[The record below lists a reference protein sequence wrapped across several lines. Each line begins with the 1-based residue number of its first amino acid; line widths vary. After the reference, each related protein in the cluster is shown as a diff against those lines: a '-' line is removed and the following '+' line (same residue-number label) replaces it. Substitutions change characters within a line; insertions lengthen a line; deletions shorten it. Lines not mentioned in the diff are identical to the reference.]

1 MKTWKLI
8 SILLFIV
15 TMFILNQSITFAT
28 EVINNSEDSTVLSNS
43 KGQPIEINEKVDTI
57 TVKNIESNDDK
68 SVIASAENNNPTY
81 TKNPRIVDVEIE
93 GKGDKNKSGISY
105 FDNIKLNITGENLTD
120 DNLLTKEGL
129 HWSDKTY
136 VDIITGKE
144 KGIINHSDTFGG
156 QNTPNVPVK
165 AYSLNN
171 GDKGRINF
179 VGTTKS
185 GINLDLLWTVK
196 NSDKEDWKKN
206 SGYNNDN
213 RVKGLAFT
221 GEQFIP
227 NTNGNSIVTLYN
239 EANNLSLFY
248 QIVKHGTYEENP
260 VLVNFISTDIDAAQ
274 GVESNL
280 SNLGEVIPEDSN
292 LKVSNNIIYDATPGV
307 EGLNGSIDLPKGGYL
322 GVGFL
327 SNFDYTF
334 YSPAPMRRNDSYN
347 YAIAVRYDIFGSSLQ
362 VKMNTKIK
370 QKYRVNYLNIKGEKI
385 LSSKTYTGYNN
396 KNYKIPVP
404 KIDKYT
410 KLYYKID
417 NQNKN
422 DQVINL
428 FYQLKP
434 QIIYNFYDENGNK
447 IRASLKYTYDKGA
460 EIKFNPPNI
469 KGYIK
474 PKIFKTIINK
484 GSTYNFIYVKEK
496 NIKKHTKP
504 SNKLNKT
511 NQNREKN
518 KKTKN
523 TKAMPIKNIP
533 TKSKNKPTANAKT
546 KNLKSKNTISKKPN
560 KSTKDIYRPR
570 YISYIKSPQKLKIPK
585 AYQNYHNKNNSLKRI
600 NSFTKFSEQKNYI
613 THSKKINKE
622 RQQNKSG
629 SHIDLH
635 KYKKKNKKDW
645 FAINTGLKGQEQIE
659 FIRFLNALAAEANK
673 KYKGNFNEINHY
685 IANGLAYHNYKN
697 NILQISVNDL
707 WKIDKSK
714 VKYPKAN
721 FEIEFIEGKNKVI
734 KSDNLLHHIHVSKNY
749 DIDFPHMGATL
760 GSVEKSVWYK
770 ELIKKI
776 ASLPLE
782 KYDGISSEDK
792 FFQLNALTGDL
803 LTNIN
808 KKDGNS
814 DIDAMIM
821 YYHPKF
827 KDLPLN
833 ERIIKYYSTENLD
846 VERKKFKSEVLPI
859 IVKKDVNNKSGYL
872 FVASIAT
879 LGGLILGRKYIYEF
893 IKFTPKFFV
902 EKGKNIIERTKKNI
916 KIVKKI
922 IENKVT
928 RKLKKVKSNVK
939 KYIVKKIVKPIKR
952 NLVSIRRKIKQN
964 VMKLSKRIISPI
976 KRIIKRK
983 INNSRTIK
991 YVARKMKSIRRAFNK
1006 RIYIPARKFVSKR
1019 IYMPARKF
1027 VSKRIYMPA
1036 RKFISKRIYMPVR
1049 KSVFKRIY
1057 RPVKTI
1063 ANRTRRYSRKIS
1075 NSISKSKK
1083 FIRKGFRKLKRLF
1096 RR

>member
-28 EVINNSEDSTVLSNS
+28 EVINYSEDSTVLSNS

-165 AYSLNN
+165 AYSMNN

-239 EANNLSLFY
+239 EANKLSLFY

-370 QKYRVNYLNIKGEKI
+370 QKYRVNYLNLKGEKI
-385 LSSKTYTGYNN
+385 LASKTYTGYNN

-434 QIIYNFYDENGNK
+434 QIIYNFSDENGNK
-447 IRASLKYTYDKGA
+447 IRASLKYTYDKGT

-484 GSTYNFIYVKEK
+484 DSTYNFIYVKEK

-523 TKAMPIKNIP
+523 TKALPIKN
-533 TKSKNKPTANAKT
+533 KPPANAKT

-570 YISYIKSPQKLKIPK
+570 NISYIKSPQKLKIPQ
-585 AYQNYHNKNNSLKRI
+585 AYQNYQNKNNSLKRI
-600 NSFTKFSEQKNYI
+600 NSYTKFSEQVNYI
-613 THSKKINKE
+613 NNSKQITNERHNNKT
-622 RQQNKSG
+622 G
-629 SHIDLH
+629 SHNDLH
-635 KYKKKNKKDW
+635 KSKEKNKIDW
-645 FAINTGLKGQEQIE
+645 FAINTGLKDQEQIE
-659 FIRFLNALAAEANK
+659 FIRFLDELAAEANK
-673 KYKGNFNEINHY
+673 EYKGNFNKINHY
-685 IANGLAYHNYKN
+685 IANGLAYHNYTSSN
-697 NILQISVNDL
+697 LQKLVNDL
-707 WKIDKSK
+707 DEYSKTIHYPMANKKI
-714 VKYPKAN
+714 
-721 FEIEFIEGKNKVI
+721 KVI
-734 KSDNLLHHIHVSKNY
+734 NENNEDVESDNLLYHLHMLKDYKV
-749 DIDFPHMGATL
+749 DFPHMGATL

-776 ASLPLE
+776 GSFPLK
-782 KYDGISSEDK
+782 KYDGISSKDK

-803 LTNIN
+803 LTNID
-808 KKDGNS
+808 KKDRNT

-821 YYHPKF
+821 YYHPEF

-833 ERIIKYYSTENLD
+833 ERIIKYYSTENLNYKR
-846 VERKKFKSEVLPI
+846 EKLKSEVLPI
-859 IVKKDVNNKSGYL
+859 IVKKDIDNKSGYL
-872 FVASIAT
+872 SVVSIAT

-916 KIVKKI
+916 KIVKKT

-939 KYIVKKIVKPIKR
+939 NYIVKKIVKPIKR
-952 NLVSIRRKIKQN
+952 KLVSIRRKIKRN
-964 VMKLSKRIISPI
+964 VKKLSKRIISPI

-1019 IYMPARKF
+1019 IY
-1027 VSKRIYMPA
+1027 
-1036 RKFISKRIYMPVR
+1036 
-1049 KSVFKRIY
+1049 

-1063 ANRTRRYSRKIS
+1063 VNRTRRYSRKIT

-1083 FIRKGFRKLKRLF
+1083 ILRNGFRKLKRLF

>member
-165 AYSLNN
+165 AYSMNN

-239 EANNLSLFY
+239 EANKLSLFY

-260 VLVNFISTDIDAAQ
+260 VLVNFISTDIDVAQ

-370 QKYRVNYLNIKGEKI
+370 QKYRVNYLNLKGEKI
-385 LSSKTYTGYNN
+385 LASKTYTGYNN

-434 QIIYNFYDENGNK
+434 QIIYNFSDENGNK
-447 IRASLKYTYDKGA
+447 IRASLKYTYDKGT

-484 GSTYNFIYVKEK
+484 DSTYNFIYVKEK

-523 TKAMPIKNIP
+523 TKALPIKN
-533 TKSKNKPTANAKT
+533 KPPANAKT

-570 YISYIKSPQKLKIPK
+570 NISYIKSPQKLKIPQ
-585 AYQNYHNKNNSLKRI
+585 AYQNYQNKNNSLKRI
-600 NSFTKFSEQKNYI
+600 NSYTKFSEQVNYI
-613 THSKKINKE
+613 NNSKQITNERHNNKT
-622 RQQNKSG
+622 G
-629 SHIDLH
+629 SHNDLH
-635 KYKKKNKKDW
+635 KSKEKNKIDW
-645 FAINTGLKGQEQIE
+645 FAINTGLKGKEQIE
-659 FIRFLNALAAEANK
+659 FIRFLNELAEEANK
-673 KYKGNFNEINHY
+673 QYKGNFNEINHY

-697 NILQISVNDL
+697 NTLQNSVNDL

-721 FEIEFIEGKNKVI
+721 FEIEIIEGKNKVI
-734 KSDNLLHHIHVSKNY
+734 KSDNLLHHLHMSKNY
-749 DIDFPHMGATL
+749 EIDFPHMGATI

-776 ASLPLE
+776 ASLPLG
-782 KYDGISSEDK
+782 KYDDISSKDK
-792 FFQLNALTGDL
+792 FFQLNAITGDL
-803 LTNIN
+803 LTHID
-808 KKDGNS
+808 KKDKTA

-821 YYHPKF
+821 YYHPEF
-827 KDLPLN
+827 KDLPLD

-846 VERKKFKSEVLPI
+846 VKREKFKSEVLPI
-859 IVKKDVNNKSGYL
+859 IVKKDVNNKLGYL
-872 FVASIAT
+872 FVASATT
-879 LGGLILGRKYIYEF
+879 LGGLVLTRELLLKTLKNLPKVIAQKGRTI
-893 IKFTPKFFV
+893 IVKF
-902 EKGKNIIERTKKNI
+902 KKNI
-916 KIVKKI
+916 KIAKKFTKNKVVKTLKKAKSNAKNFITKKI
-922 IENKVT
+922 I
-928 RKLKKVKSNVK
+928 
-939 KYIVKKIVKPIKR
+939 KPIQRK
-952 NLVSIRRKIKQN
+952 LVSIRRKIKQN
-964 VMKLSKRIISPI
+964 VKKLSKRIISPL
-976 KRIIKRK
+976 KRVIKRK

-991 YVARKMKSIRRAFNK
+991 YVARKIKPIRRAFNK
-1006 RIYIPARKFVSKR
+1006 RIYTPVRKFVS
-1019 IYMPARKF
+1019 RK
-1027 VSKRIYMPA
+1027 
-1036 RKFISKRIYMPVR
+1036 
-1049 KSVFKRIY
+1049 IY

-1063 ANRTRRYSRKIS
+1063 VNRTRRYSRKIIS
-1075 NSISKSKK
+1075 SISKSKK
-1083 FIRKGFRKLKRLF
+1083 FIRNGFRKLKRLF

>member
-43 KGQPIEINEKVDTI
+43 KGQPIEINEKIDTI

-165 AYSLNN
+165 AYSMNN

-227 NTNGNSIVTLYN
+227 NTNGNSVVTLYN
-239 EANNLSLFY
+239 EANKLSLFY

-370 QKYRVNYLNIKGEKI
+370 QKYRVNYLNLKGEKI
-385 LSSKTYTGYNN
+385 LASKTYTGYNN
-396 KNYKIPVP
+396 KNYKIPFP

-434 QIIYNFYDENGNK
+434 QIIYNFSDENGNK
-447 IRASLKYTYDKGA
+447 IRDSLKNTYDKGT
-460 EIKFNPPNI
+460 EINFNPPNI
-469 KGYIK
+469 KGYNK
-474 PKIFKTIINK
+474 PKIFKSIINK
-484 GSTYNFIYVKEK
+484 DSTYNFVYVKEK
-496 NIKKHTKP
+496 NIKKPTKP
-504 SNKLNKT
+504 SNQLNKT

-523 TKAMPIKNIP
+523 TKALPIKNKSI
-533 TKSKNKPTANAKT
+533 KSKSKKTTYTKT
-546 KNLKSKNTISKKPN
+546 KNSKSKNTISMKQK
-560 KSTKDIYRPR
+560 KSTKNIYKPR
-570 YISYIKSPQKLKIPK
+570 NISYIRLPKKLKIPQ
-585 AYQNYHNKNNSLKRI
+585 AYQNYQNKNNAIKRI
-600 NSFTKFSEQKNYI
+600 VSYTKFSEQRNYI
-613 THSKKINKE
+613 TNFKKIIKEVHHNKPM
-622 RQQNKSG
+622 
-629 SHIDLH
+629 SHNNLH
-635 KYKKKNKKDW
+635 KYKKKVKIDW
-645 FAINTGLKGQEQIE
+645 FAINTGLKGKEQIE
-659 FIRFLNALAAEANK
+659 FIRFLNELAEEANK
-673 KYKGNFNEINHY
+673 QYKGNFNEINHY

-697 NILQISVNDL
+697 NTLQNSVNDL

-721 FEIEFIEGKNKVI
+721 FEIEIIEGKNKVI
-734 KSDNLLHHIHVSKNY
+734 KSDNLLHHLHMSKDY
-749 DIDFPHMGATL
+749 EIDLPHMGATI

-782 KYDGISSEDK
+782 KYDGISSKDK

-803 LTNIN
+803 LTHID
-808 KKDGNS
+808 KKDKTA

-821 YYHPKF
+821 YYHPEF

-833 ERIIKYYSTENLD
+833 ERIIKYYSTENLNYKR
-846 VERKKFKSEVLPI
+846 EKLKSEILPI
-859 IVKKDVNNKSGYL
+859 IVKKDIDNKSGYL
-872 FVASIAT
+872 SVVSIAT

-916 KIVKKI
+916 KIVKKN

-928 RKLKKVKSNVK
+928 RKLKKVKSNIK
-939 KYIVKKIVKPIKR
+939 NYIVKKIVKPIKR
-952 NLVSIRRKIKQN
+952 KLVSIRRKIKQN

-991 YVARKMKSIRRAFNK
+991 YVARKIKSIRRAFNK
-1006 RIYIPARKFVSKR
+1006 RIYTPVRKFVSKR
-1019 IYMPARKF
+1019 IYTSAKKFVSRRIYTPARKF
-1027 VSKRIYMPA
+1027 VFR
-1036 RKFISKRIYMPVR
+1036 
-1049 KSVFKRIY
+1049 RIY

-1063 ANRTRRYSRKIS
+1063 VNRTRRYSRKITS
-1075 NSISKSKK
+1075 SISKSKK
-1083 FIRKGFRKLKRLF
+1083 FIRNGFRKLKRLF

>member
-81 TKNPRIVDVEIE
+81 TKNPI
-93 GKGDKNKSGISY
+93 
-105 FDNIKLNITGENLTD
+105 
-120 DNLLTKEGL
+120 
-129 HWSDKTY
+129 
-136 VDIITGKE
+136 
-144 KGIINHSDTFGG
+144 
-156 QNTPNVPVK
+156 
-165 AYSLNN
+165 
-171 GDKGRINF
+171 
-179 VGTTKS
+179 
-185 GINLDLLWTVK
+185 
-196 NSDKEDWKKN
+196 
-206 SGYNNDN
+206 
-213 RVKGLAFT
+213 
-221 GEQFIP
+221 IP

-239 EANNLSLFY
+239 EANKLSLFY

-362 VKMNTKIK
+362 VKIK
-370 QKYRVNYLNIKGEKI
+370 QKYRVNYLNLKGEKI
-385 LSSKTYTGYNN
+385 LASKTYTGYNN

-434 QIIYNFYDENGNK
+434 QIIYNFSDENGNK
-447 IRASLKYTYDKGA
+447 IRDSLKYTYDKGT

-474 PKIFKTIINK
+474 PKILKTIINK
-484 GSTYNFIYVKEK
+484 DSTYNFIYVKEK

-518 KKTKN
+518 KKTKH
-523 TKAMPIKNIP
+523 TKTLPI
-533 TKSKNKPTANAKT
+533 KNKPTANAKT
-546 KNLKSKNTISKKPN
+546 KNLKSKNTIRKKPN

-570 YISYIKSPQKLKIPK
+570 NISYIKSPQKLKIPQ
-585 AYQNYHNKNNSLKRI
+585 AYQNYQNKNNSLKRI
-600 NSFTKFSEQKNYI
+600 NSYTKFSEQVNYI
-613 THSKKINKE
+613 NNSKQITNERHNNKT
-622 RQQNKSG
+622 G
-629 SHIDLH
+629 SHNDLH
-635 KYKKKNKKDW
+635 KSKEKNKIDW
-645 FAINTGLKGQEQIE
+645 FAINTGLKDQEQIE
-659 FIRFLNALAAEANK
+659 FIRLLNELAEEANK
-673 KYKGNFNEINHY
+673 EHKGNFNEINHY
-685 IANGLAYHNYKN
+685 IANGLAYYNYKN

-721 FEIEFIEGKNKVI
+721 FEIEIIEGKNKVI
-734 KSDNLLHHIHVSKNY
+734 KSDNLLHHIHASKNY

-808 KKDGNS
+808 KKDGKS

-833 ERIIKYYSTENLD
+833 ARIIEYYSTENLD
-846 VERKKFKSEVLPI
+846 VEREKFKSEVLPI
-859 IVKKDVNNKSGYL
+859 IVKKDVNNKLGYL
-872 FVASIAT
+872 FVASATT
-879 LGGLILGRKYIYEF
+879 LGGLVLTKDLLLKILKNLPKVIAQKGRTI
-893 IKFTPKFFV
+893 IKKTKSNL
-902 EKGKNIIERTKKNI
+902 KITKKF
-916 KIVKKI
+916 
-922 IENKVT
+922 IENKMA
-928 RKLKKVKSNVK
+928 RKLKKVKSNIK
-939 KYIVKKIVKPIKR
+939 NYIAKKIVKPIRRKVVSIKRKAKR
-952 NLVSIRRKIKQN
+952 NVK
-964 VMKLSKRIISPI
+964 KLAKRMISPV
-976 KRIIKRK
+976 KRAIKRK

-991 YVARKMKSIRRAFNK
+991 YLERKTRPIRRIFNK
-1006 RIYIPARKFVSKR
+1006 KIYRPARKFVT
-1019 IYMPARKF
+1019 
-1027 VSKRIYMPA
+1027 
-1036 RKFISKRIYMPVR
+1036 
-1049 KSVFKRIY
+1049 KRIY
-1057 RPVKTI
+1057 RPIKTI
-1063 ANRTRRYSRKIS
+1063 VNRARRYSRKIK

-1083 FIRKGFRKLKRLF
+1083 FISNGFRKLKRLF

>member
-28 EVINNSEDSTVLSNS
+28 EVINYSEDSTALSNS
-43 KGQPIEINEKVDTI
+43 KDQPIEINEKVDTI
-57 TVKNIESNDDK
+57 TVKNIKSNDDK

-105 FDNIKLNITGENLTD
+105 FDNIKLNITGENITD

-144 KGIINHSDTFGG
+144 KGIINHSDTFGA

-165 AYSLNN
+165 AYSMNN
-171 GDKGRINF
+171 GDKGRINY

-196 NSDKEDWKKN
+196 NSDREDWKKN

-213 RVKGLAFT
+213 RIKGLAFT

-239 EANNLSLFY
+239 EANKLSLSY

-274 GVESNL
+274 GVESNI
-280 SNLGEVIPEDSN
+280 SNLAEVIPEDSK

-307 EGLNGSIDLPKGGYL
+307 EGLNGSIDLPKSGYL

-370 QKYRVNYLNIKGEKI
+370 QKYRVNYLNLKGEKI

-396 KNYKIPVP
+396 KNYKIPIP

-434 QIIYNFYDENGNK
+434 QIIYNFSDENGNK
-447 IRASLKYTYDKGA
+447 IRDSLKYTYDKGTK
-460 EIKFNPPNI
+460 INFNPPNI

-484 GSTYNFIYVKEK
+484 DSTYNFIYVKEK

-523 TKAMPIKNIP
+523 TKALPI
-533 TKSKNKPTANAKT
+533 KNKPTANAKT
-546 KNLKSKNTISKKPN
+546 KKLKSKNTISKKQN
-560 KSTKDIYRPR
+560 KSTKDIYKPR
-570 YISYIKSPQKLKIPK
+570 NISYIKLPQKLKIPQ
-585 AYQNYHNKNNSLKRI
+585 AYQNYQNKNNSIKRI
-600 NSFTKFSEQKNYI
+600 GSYTKLSEQGNYI
-613 THSKKINKE
+613 NNSKQITNERHNNKT
-622 RQQNKSG
+622 G
-629 SHIDLH
+629 SHNDLD
-635 KYKKKNKKDW
+635 KSKEKNKIDW
-645 FAINTGLKGQEQIE
+645 FAINTGLKDQEQIE
-659 FIRFLNALAAEANK
+659 FIRFLNELAAEANK
-673 KYKGNFNEINHY
+673 EYKGNFNEINHY

-697 NILQISVNDL
+697 STLQNSVNDL

-721 FEIEFIEGKNKVI
+721 FEIEIIEGKNKVI
-734 KSDNLLHHIHVSKNY
+734 KSDNLLHHLHMSKNY
-749 DIDFPHMGATL
+749 EIDFPHMGATI

-776 ASLPLE
+776 ASLPLG
-782 KYDGISSEDK
+782 KYDGISSKDK
-792 FFQLNALTGDL
+792 FFQLNAITGDL
-803 LTNIN
+803 LTHID
-808 KKDGNS
+808 KKDKTA

-821 YYHPKF
+821 YYHPEF
-827 KDLPLN
+827 KDLPLD

-846 VERKKFKSEVLPI
+846 VKREKFKSEVLPI
-859 IVKKDVNNKSGYL
+859 IVKKDVNNKLGYL
-872 FVASIAT
+872 FVASATT
-879 LGGLILGRKYIYEF
+879 LGGLVLTRELLLKTLKNSPKVIAQKGRTIIVKFKKNIK
-893 IKFTPKFFV
+893 IAKKFT
-902 EKGKNIIERTKKNI
+902 KNKVVKTLKKAKSNAKNFITKKNI
-916 KIVKKI
+916 KPIQ
-922 IENKVT
+922 
-928 RKLKKVKSNVK
+928 RK
-939 KYIVKKIVKPIKR
+939 
-952 NLVSIRRKIKQN
+952 LVSIRRKIKQN
-964 VMKLSKRIISPI
+964 VKRLSKRIISPL
-976 KRIIKRK
+976 KRVIKRK

-991 YVARKMKSIRRAFNK
+991 YVARKIKPIRRAFNK
-1006 RIYIPARKFVSKR
+1006 RIYTPVRKFVS
-1019 IYMPARKF
+1019 RK
-1027 VSKRIYMPA
+1027 
-1036 RKFISKRIYMPVR
+1036 
-1049 KSVFKRIY
+1049 IY

-1063 ANRTRRYSRKIS
+1063 VNRTRRYSRKIIS
-1075 NSISKSKK
+1075 SISKSKK
-1083 FIRKGFRKLKRLF
+1083 CIRNGFRKLKRLF